1 MLTVPDESPEGALP
15 VIALGGY
22 ITVLGAIRCLG
33 SEGIRAYCV
42 TPVEPFIAHSRY
54 YHEIPGPEGRLLHPA
69 ELPAFL
75 ERLPLP
81 RAVLLPCADDW
92 VLAVAQLPSELSHRF
107 PSSAPSVS
115 VLEQFLD
122 KAKLEQLLDRFEV
135 QRPQT
140 RALPTRESLREAD
153 WDSGT
158 SWFLKPV
165 DSQSFRRRF
174 GVKAFRVA
182 SLEDAEARWDEI
194 HTEGLEMVLQ
204 EYVAG
209 PASNHFFVDGF
220 VDQNGEIRALFAR
233 RRLRIHPPDF
243 GDSSALVSVP
253 LEEVAPAVSA
263 CRRLLDGVGFR
274 GIFSVEFKRDAKD
287 GAFKLIEV
295 NTRAWANVGFA
306 QSCGVNTPLMA
317 YRDALGLPVES
328 VQEYAI
334 GRRFC
339 FFPADFSACLRLR
352 RSGELSLTR
361 WIRSWINAEASVFR
375 WSDPLPGVR
384 QGLQLGASAL
394 KKLFV

>member
-1 MLTVPDESPEGALP
+1 
-15 VIALGGY
+15 
-22 ITVLGAIRCLG
+22 VLGAIRCLAA
-33 SEGIRAYCV
+33 EGIRSYCV
-42 TPVEPFIAHSRY
+42 TGVEPYIAYSRY
-54 YHEIPGPEGRLLHPA
+54 YHKLSGAREALRDPA
-69 ELPAFL
+69 ELPHFL
-75 ERLPLP
+75 QGLSLS

-92 VLAVAQLPSELSHRF
+92 VLAVAKLPPELSRRF
-107 PSSAPSVS
+107 PSSAPSLG

-122 KAKLEQLLDRFEV
+122 KAKLERLLDRFEV

-140 RALPTRESLREAD
+140 RPLSGHETLREVD

-165 DSQSFRRRF
+165 DSQSFRRCF

-182 SLEDAEARWDEI
+182 SLADAEARWDEI
-194 HTEGLEMVLQ
+194 HAAGLELVLQ

-220 VDQNGEIRALFAR
+220 VDREGEIRALFAR
-233 RRLRIHPPDF
+233 QRLRIHPPDF

-263 CRRLLDGVGFR
+263 CRRLVSGVGFR

-287 GAFKLIEV
+287 GAFKLIEM
-295 NTRAWANVGFA
+295 NTRAWANVAFA
-306 QSCGVNTPLMA
+306 RSCGINTPLMA
-317 YRDALGLPVES
+317 YRDALGLAVES
-328 VQEYAI
+328 VREYAI

-339 FFPADFSACLRLR
+339 FFPADFSACRRLH
-352 RSGELSLTR
+352 RSGQIGLTQ
-361 WIRSWINAEASVFR
+361 WLLSWINAEASVFR

-384 QGLQLGASAL
+384 QALQLGASAM
-394 KKLFV
+394 KKLFA

>member
-1 MLTVPDESPEGALP
+1 VPIVPDEFAQGALP

-33 SEGIRAYCV
+33 GEGIRSYCV
-42 TPVEPFIAHSRY
+42 TQVEPYIAYSRY
-54 YHEIPGPEGRLLHPA
+54 YHKLSGAHEVLRDPD
-69 ELPAFL
+69 ELPNFL
-75 ERLPLP
+75 EGLSLPK
-81 RAVLLPCADDW
+81 AVLLPCADDW
-92 VLAVAQLPSELSHRF
+92 VLAVAKLPSELSRRF
-107 PSSAPSVS
+107 PSSAPGVA

-122 KAKLEQLLDRFEV
+122 KAKLERLLDRFEV

-140 RALPTRESLREAD
+140 RPLAGRESLREVD
-153 WDSGT
+153 WDEGT

-165 DSQSFRRRF
+165 DSQKFRRRF

-182 SLEDAEARWDEI
+182 SLADAEARWNEI
-194 HTEGLEMVLQ
+194 HAAGLETVLQ

-220 VDQNGEIRALFAR
+220 VDQNGEIKTLFAR

-243 GDSSALVSVP
+243 GDSSALLSVP
-253 LEEVAPAVSA
+253 LEEVAPAVNA
-263 CRRLLDGVGFR
+263 CRRLVGGVGFR

-317 YRDALGLPVES
+317 YRDALGVPVES
-328 VQEYAI
+328 VQQYAI

-339 FFPADFSACLRLR
+339 FFPADFSACRRLH
-352 RSGELSLTR
+352 RSGQLSLKQ
-361 WIRSWINAEASVFR
+361 WLSSWSNAEASVFR

-384 QGLQLGASAL
+384 QGLQLGVSAL